1 MRANTLTG
9 VPSDLMQALYE
20 GRRADAEALAA
31 ERAVDVFEAASL
43 GDRPSLAGLLRSDE
57 ALAQSWSDD
66 GFLALHY
73 ACFFGTDDCT
83 TTLLDAGA
91 PIDEPS
97 RNDMGVRPINSAAA
111 GVHPLDNV
119 RVLLARGAD
128 VHGRQKSGHTALDEA
143 RIREDALLIDLLL
156 EHGATS

>member
-1 MRANTLTG
+1 MGANTLG
-9 VPSDLMQALYE
+9 DVPSDLMQALYE
-20 GRRADAEALAA
+20 GRRADAEALATG
-31 ERAVDVFEAASL
+31 RAVDVFEAASL
-43 GDRPSLAGLLRSDE
+43 GDHPSLAALLRSDE
-57 ALAQSWSDD
+57 SRAQSWSDD

-111 GVHPLDNV
+111 GVHPFDNV

-128 VHGRQKSGHTALDEA
+128 IHGCQTSGHTALDEA
-143 RIREDALLIDLLL
+143 RIREDQPLVDLLIQ
-156 EHGATS
+156 HGATA